1 MIRVN
6 LYNQF
11 DLCAM
16 FKNDRTLM
24 TQIELI
30 FTGSISQLNKYE
42 SKMFFVLRIFYIC
55 QMMNRKSATY
65 YYYYFNR
72 ITLCR

>member
-11 DLCAM
+11 DQGPVPKPQYAM
-16 FKNDRTLM
+16 VKNDRTLM

-30 FTGSISQLNKYE
+30 FTGSISQFNKYE
-42 SKMFFVLRIFYIC
+42 SKMFFVLRILYIC
-55 QMMNRKSATY
+55 
-65 YYYYFNR
+65 
-72 ITLCR
+72 

>member
-6 LYNQF
+6 LYNQL
-11 DLCAM
+11 DQSPVPKLRYAM

-30 FTGSISQLNKYE
+30 FTGSISQLNKYT
-42 SKMFFVLRIFYIC
+42 SKMLFVLRILYIC
-55 QMMNRKSATY
+55 
-65 YYYYFNR
+65 
-72 ITLCR
+72 

>member
-24 TQIELI
+24 KQIELI

-42 SKMFFVLRIFYIC
+42 SKMFFVLRFLYIC
-55 QMMNRKSATY
+55 
-65 YYYYFNR
+65 
-72 ITLCR
+72 